1 MEGAAA
7 LRGVGDGTSQ
17 EPADSR
23 VARRRL
29 GLIALIVVIAFGA
42 AFAIGAATK
51 KHTAPPAAPQLEPST
66 SVQGAHTVGVTAVSA
81 NAAIPDLKSP
91 PPPKHKP
98 AKQTT
103 STSSSST
110 AVAPTTPSTPSNPG
124 TFGGGGTGGGGTVGG
139 GGTGGGGTVGGGG
152 TAGGG
157 TTGGGTTGGGTTGGG
172 TTGGGTVGGGGA

>member
-1 MEGAAA
+1 MEGATASNETFG
-7 LRGVGDGTSQ
+7 GVGDGTSQ
-17 EPADSR
+17 DSARSR

-29 GLIALIVVIAFGA
+29 GLIALVVVVAFGA

-51 KHTAPPAAPQLEPST
+51 KHADQQPAAQLAPST

-98 AKQTT
+98 KPKPTT
-103 STSSSST
+103 SSSTSSST
-110 AVAPTTPSTPSNPG
+110 VVPTQPSTPSSPG
-124 TFGGGGTGGGGTVGG
+124 TVGSQGGGGTGGGGTVGG

-152 TAGGG
+152 T
-157 TTGGGTTGGGTTGGG
+157 
-172 TTGGGTVGGGGA
+172 TGGGTVGGGAVSGGGGA